1 MIRSPAASSLPEGA
15 LPSPT
20 SAMRPS
26 ANAIQPRSITR
37 SARTIVALP
46 STVSLLVEVIS
57 SLPSCRSG
65 KRCHVNNPVGDQ
77 TAYLVVVDDRH
88 HGNARALLF
97 IDQVHHDSAIDSIER
112 SRRLIE
118 QQDRQGGNKTAHDM
132 YALLLASREGRWR
145 QRPQPF
151 GNVETA
157 QQCASTLARLGSRH
171 PV

>member
-1 MIRSPAASSLPEGA
+1 MIRSPPASSLREGA

-20 SAMRPS
+20 SAIRPS

-77 TAYLVVVDDRH
+77 TAYLVVDDGH
-88 HGNARALLF
+88 HGNTRALLF
-97 IDQVHHDSAIDSIER
+97 IDQIHHDSAIDRIER

-118 QQDRQGGNKTAHDM
+118 QQDRQVGDKNTRHLG
-132 YALLLASREGRWR
+132 ALLLS
-145 QRPQPF
+145 PP
-151 GNVETA
+151 
-157 QQCASTLARLGSRH
+157 
-171 PV
+171 